1 VTAGSVTLAP
11 SGNVLVCGMAAT
23 RHEPAQADPRVREAA
38 ARLTRQAVLI
48 ARMAADGYD
57 TTAAEALLIIYERAL
72 AAIQASRAHLE
83 EPADNP

>member
-1 VTAGSVTLAP
+1 VTAGSTLVLP
-11 SGNVLVCGMAAT
+11 GNVLPCRMAAT
-23 RHEPAQADPRVREAA
+23 RHKPARTDRRIREAE
-38 ARLTRQAVLI
+38 ARLTHQAALI

-83 EPADNP
+83 EPADDP

>member
-1 VTAGSVTLAP
+1 MTAGSVTLVLP
-11 SGNVLVCGMAAT
+11 GNMLLCRMVAT
-23 RHEPAQADPRVREAA
+23 RNELAQADRCIREAG
-38 ARLTRQAVLI
+38 ARLAHQAALI

-83 EPADNP
+83 EPAGDP